1 MKHLLFATIVGVAF
15 SALADR
21 TLNRDAA
28 ERLFA
33 PSAVVGRVNR
43 LESETVKK
51 DALKPQTAYVAGE
64 STSVTT
70 RPFATMTIR
79 ASAPRG
85 EDEDMTAELIP
96 ADSRNYDVFLPDDEK
111 TRTLLPIALKVD
123 VAGAESHVSTNRI
136 ETLPAFVRVREPAP
150 GIVIVSVEPVK

>member
-1 MKHLLFATIVGVAF
+1 MKRTLLAMLAAA
-15 SALADR
+15 ALSSHADR
-21 TLNRDAA
+21 TLNREAA

-33 PSAVVGRVNR
+33 PIAVVGKVER
-43 LESETVKK
+43 LETEAMTK

-150 GIVIVSVEPVK
+150 GIVIVSVEVF

>member
-21 TLNRDAA
+21 TLNRDEAK
-28 ERLFA
+28 RLFA
-33 PSAVVGRVNR
+33 PIAVVGKVER
-43 LESETVKK
+43 LEAEAVTR
-51 DALKPQTAYVAGE
+51 DALKPQTAYLAGE

-79 ASAPRG
+79 ASVPRG

>member
-1 MKHLLFATIVGVAF
+1 MKSLFFATIVAA
-15 SALADR
+15 ALSVQADR
-21 TLNRDAA
+21 SLNREAA

-33 PSAVVGRVNR
+33 PISVVGKVER
-43 LESETVKK
+43 LEAETVTR

-96 ADSRNYDVFLPDDEK
+96 EDSRNYDVFLPDDEK
-111 TRTLLPIALKVD
+111 TRTLLPITLKVD
-123 VAGAESHVSTNRI
+123 VAGVESHVSTNRI

-150 GIVIVSVEPVK
+150 GIVIVSVEPIK

>member
-1 MKHLLFATIVGVAF
+1 MKSLLFATIVAAAF
-15 SALADR
+15 SVRADR
-21 TLNRDAA
+21 TLNREAA

-33 PSAVVGRVNR
+33 PIAVVGKVEN
-43 LESETVKK
+43 LESSVVTK

-79 ASAPRG
+79 AAAPRG

-96 ADSRNYDVFLPDDEK
+96 ADTRNYDVFLPDDEK
-111 TRTLLPIALKVD
+111 TRTLLPITLRGD
-123 VAGAESHVSTNRI
+123 VEGAEVYLSTNRI
-136 ETLPAFVRVREPAP
+136 DSLPAFVRVREPSSDVV
-150 GIVIVSVEPVK
+150 VISVETVR

>member
-1 MKHLLFATIVGVAF
+1 MKSLLFTTIIVATF
-15 SALADR
+15 SVRADR
-21 TLNRDAA
+21 TLNRDEAKQ
-28 ERLFA
+28 LFA
-33 PSAVVGRVNR
+33 PIAVIGKVER
-43 LESETVKK
+43 LEAEAVTK
-51 DALKPQTAYVAGE
+51 DALKPQTAYVAGK

-79 ASAPRG
+79 ASVPRS

-111 TRTLLPIALKVD
+111 TRTLLPITLRVD
-123 VAGAESHVSTNRI
+123 VDGAESHLSTNRI

-150 GIVIVSVEPVK
+150 GIVIVSVEPIK